1 MRKQHYPA
9 LDISVFYRP
18 KINNDINKVPP
29 SDVYQ
34 NHNKKAKADNT
45 FRLLIPLSNAIY
57 CNDYTVNKCLSP
69 YSLIFL
75 MMLFT

>member
-9 LDISVFYRP
+9 IDIIVFCRP

-34 NHNKKAKADNT
+34 NHNNKAKADNNLT
-45 FRLLIPLSNAIY
+45 LVIPLSNA
-57 CNDYTVNKCLSP
+57 NL
-69 YSLIFL
+69 L
-75 MMLFT
+75 